1 MTVERTLSI
10 IKPNAIARKLEGQ
23 IISKIENEGFEIIT
37 QKKLLMTKGQA
48 ELFYREHSEKPFFE
62 ELVEFMSSGPVVAQV
77 LEKENAVVSYRT
89 LMGATDPKTAEKG
102 TIRKEFGTSIK
113 ENTVHGSENLE
124 SAWRE
129 IHFFFSDIEINK

>member
-1 MTVERTLSI
+1 
-10 IKPNAIARKLEGQ
+10 
-23 IISKIENEGFEIIT
+23 
-37 QKKLLMTKGQA
+37 
-48 ELFYREHSEKPFFE
+48 
-62 ELVEFMSSGPVVAQV
+62 MSSGPVVAQV